1 LLSGRGDVNDKQ
13 RELLHVVMEMIS
25 GTCDNMAE
33 DPYHAPAKWLLE
45 NWWAS
50 LNAVLEL
57 D

>member
-1 LLSGRGDVNDKQ
+1 MNEKQ
-13 RELLHVVMEMIS
+13 RELLQVVMEMIS
-25 GTCDNMAE
+25 GTCDNMDE

-50 LNAVLEL
+50 LNAILEL

>member
-1 LLSGRGDVNDKQ
+1 MNEKQ

-45 NWWAS
+45 NWWAT
-50 LNAVLEL
+50 LNAVIEL
-57 D
+57 DQR